1 MLLTDAQVKRFW
13 RDWSAACKAQGW
25 TRADGLTAAQIDQ
38 HRRDLIER
46 AGFRSLTA
54 VDRGAGFGR
63 VLAELGI
70 LLGQVK
76 AAVESDHPEMD
87 SGRRKRW
94 VVSHRILP
102 CLGVY
107 LRDPEAYLASILR
120 DKTEWYRQTEH
131 YAVPLTLD
139 ELTDDPVIRTRPDGS
154 LDEQPSHLDQIMM
167 TLNRALHG
175 YRRKAGHS
183 IHEMCLEAGVQC
195 DCKECTTPR
204 APARKPQPKTVP
216 SSTPF

>member
-25 TRADGLTAAQIDQ
+25 TRAAGLTAAQIDQ
-38 HRRDLIER
+38 HRRALIER
-46 AGFRSLTA
+46 AGFRSLTE
-54 VDRGAGFGR
+54 VDRSAGFGR
-63 VLAELGI
+63 VLSELGI
-70 LLGQVK
+70 LLDRVK
-76 AAVESDHPEMD
+76 SAVESDHPEMD

-94 VVSHRILP
+94 VVLHRILP

-107 LRDPEAYLASILR
+107 VHDPAAYLASILR
-120 DKTEWYRQTEH
+120 DKTDWYRRTEH
-131 YAVPLTLD
+131 YALPLTLD

-167 TLNRALHG
+167 TLTRVVHG

-183 IHEMCLEAGVQC
+183 IHEMCLEAGVSC
-195 DCKECTTPR
+195 DCKECATPR
-204 APARKPQPKTVP
+204 AHARKPQPKTVP

>member
-13 RDWSAACKAQGW
+13 RDWSAACKAHGW
-25 TRADGLTAAQIDQ
+25 TRAAGLTATQIDH

-94 VVSHRILP
+94 VIRNRILP

-107 LRDPEAYLASILR
+107 VHDPAAYLASILR
-120 DKTEWYRQTEH
+120 DKTDWYRRTSG
-131 YAVPLTLD
+131 YTVPLTLD
-139 ELTDDPVIRTRPDGS
+139 ELMDAPVIRTRPDGS
-154 LDEQPSHLDQIMM
+154 LDEQPSHLDQVMM
-167 TLNRALHG
+167 TLTRVLHG

-183 IHEMCLEAGVQC
+183 IHEMCLEAGVSC
-195 DCKECTTPR
+195 DCKECATPR
-204 APARKPQPKTVP
+204 APSRQSQPKTVP